1 MILKE
6 QAVKPFPVD
15 VEAKQIVRW
24 LIEEERRSAFG
35 LLVTATRSYRRNA
48 LGAGE
53 DSSLGDIER
62 EDLSEMTEVGLLEV
76 TPRQKPGGWT
86 LRIRVEDDI
95 GPGLPEDEPA
105 PTGDE
110 EIDLAT
116 FYEEFMTED
125 RGLAEVSAEV
135 SDPNAKTSLGLLLD
149 AILTDRHQA

>member
-1 MILKE
+1 M
-6 QAVKPFPVD
+6 KPFPVD

-24 LIEEERRSAFG
+24 LIEEQRRPRFD
-35 LLVTATRSYRRNA
+35 LLVTATRSYERNA

-53 DSSLGDIER
+53 DSRLGNAER

-76 TPRQKPGGWT
+76 TSRQKPGGWT

-95 GPGLPEDEPA
+95 GPGLPEDEPV

-116 FYEEFMTED
+116 FCEEFMTAD

-135 SDPNAKTSLGLLLD
+135 AGPDAETSLGLLLD
-149 AILTDRHQA
+149 AILKDRHEPEG